1 MSTKTTNSF
10 FLSSLSK
17 KYFMAATG
25 LFLVIFLIGHISGNL
40 QLFLP
45 GYEGKLQFNEYA
57 VFMTTFIGVKILSY
71 VTYFCIVFHIVDGIL
86 LTIQNRKARP
96 QRYAYSRPDKNT
108 SLPARNMM
116 ILGSLL
122 LIFIGVHMYAFWA
135 QYHWN
140 DEMPVMMHIDG
151 VSPLLKET
159 SAPIKGGEVVGT
171 DIVLNGE
178 VLGPVMKD
186 LHQIVME
193 AYQVWWVTLF
203 YVLSM
208 VVLGFHLWHGI
219 ASGFQSLG
227 LNHPRYMPLIKK
239 GGFAFSVIVPAL
251 FAAIPLYIFFFV
263 KP

>member
-1 MSTKTTNSF
+1 MNTPNANSF

-25 LFLVIFLIGHISGNL
+25 PFLIVFLIGHLSGNL

-57 VFMTTFIGVKILSY
+57 VFMTTFPVVKILSY
-71 VTYFCIVFHIVDGIL
+71 VTYFCIVFHIVDAIL

-96 QRYAYSRPDKNT
+96 QRYAYSRPDRNT
-108 SLPARNMM
+108 NFSSRNMM
-116 ILGSLL
+116 VLGSLI
-122 LIFIGVHMYAFWA
+122 LIFLGIHMYAFWA

-140 DEMPVMMHIDG
+140 DQMPIMMHADG

-159 SAPIKGGEVVGT
+159 SAAIKGGQVVGT

-178 VLGPVMKD
+178 VMGPVMKD
-186 LHQIVME
+186 LHGIVMA
-193 AYQVWWVTLF
+193 AYQIWWVTAF

-208 VVLGFHLWHGI
+208 VVLGFHLWHGF

-227 LNHPRYMPLIKK
+227 LNHPRYMPILKK
-239 GGFAFSVIVPAL
+239 TGYAFAVIVPAL

>member
-1 MSTKTTNSF
+1 MSTTNANSY

-96 QRYAYSRPDKNT
+96 QHYAYSRPDKNT

-122 LIFIGVHMYAFWA
+122 LIFIGIHLYAFWA

-140 DEMPVMMHIDG
+140 DQMPYMTELG
-151 VSPLLKET
+151 TGYPLLKET
-159 SAPIKGGEVVGT
+159 AMPVENGT
-171 DIVLNGE
+171 VKQANIFVNGKL
-178 VLGPVMKD
+178 VGPVMKD

-193 AYQVWWVTLF
+193 AYQVWWVVLF